1 MLACCSQVV
10 PAQDP
15 HSDYKFGPQ
24 LGRGEFGVIYLV
36 TSKSGDKYACKV
48 LSKFKPRFS
57 LSAVYDEV
65 KALQQVSGHPNI
77 ISLHQVTSQTALFRH
92 IDVQDCHQHRQ

>member
-1 MLACCSQVV
+1 MIWSSQDLPV
-10 PAQDP
+10 QDP

-48 LSKFKPRFS
+48 LSKSKPRFS

-77 ISLHQVTSQTALFRH
+77 ISLHQVTLLITL
-92 IDVQDCHQHRQ
+92 VGHR